1 MNQIL
6 KDQARDMKVEETLAK
21 IYLVGKETL
30 QIKRM
35 VLTILMLKEIDSIRK
50 MNEYHMLLKMVSLS
64 FDFNINIVH

>member
-21 IYLVGKETL
+21 IYLVVKETL

-35 VLTILMLKEIDSIRK
+35 A
-50 MNEYHMLLKMVSLS
+50 
-64 FDFNINIVH
+64 